1 MIENPALAK
10 LRDEID
16 QVDIALVVLLQ
27 KRFEIVDRVIEVK
40 NKAGIAAML
49 PDRIER
55 VVQNVVA
62 RASDTKVPRQAV
74 EKIWRI
80 LIAETITYEER
91 VLGQK

>member
-27 KRFEIVDRVIEVK
+27 KRFEIMDRVIEVK

-80 LIAETITYEER
+80 LIAETITYQER

>member
-80 LIAETITYEER
+80 LIAETITYQER